1 MKSSNTHIAPLG
13 GPYHHSLPRK
23 PSLVLGREG
32 KVFVNTQKVGL
43 DLLKDRIQE
52 ALVKNERKSVHVR
65 GDKEMPY
72 KYFVQVMDKARQA
85 GVKQINIVHETEASK

>member
-1 MKSSNTHIAPLG
+1 MS
-13 GPYHHSLPRK
+13 
-23 PSLVLGREG
+23 
-32 KVFVNTQKVGL
+32 TQKVDL

-85 GVKQINIVHETEASK
+85 GAKQINIVHETEASK